1 MSLISFQPDT
11 KILSAEVNANF
22 EFVSDRIT
30 VLEALVDQD
39 VKDGADP
46 TFGTVTADEFV
57 GDGSQLT
64 GIAPGG
70 AGVLES
76 QVFS

>member
-22 EFVSDRIT
+22 EFISDRIT

-39 VKDGADP
+39 VQSGADP
-46 TFGTVTADEFV
+46 TFGTVTATEFV

-64 GIAPGG
+64 GIAAGG
-70 AGVLES
+70 SVLES